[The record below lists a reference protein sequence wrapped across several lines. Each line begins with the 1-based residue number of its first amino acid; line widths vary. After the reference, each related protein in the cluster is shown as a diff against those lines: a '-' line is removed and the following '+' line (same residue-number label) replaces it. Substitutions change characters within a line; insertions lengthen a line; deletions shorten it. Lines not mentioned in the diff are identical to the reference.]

1 MMLAEARLLLSPG
14 PDHRGDRRSG
24 PLEPMSMSDMAMYHQ
39 TGISL
44 CAPGLVRRITEL
56 KLGLW
61 NSWVRQRE
69 DRSPY
74 QRLVK
79 FTT

>member
-1 MMLAEARLLLSPG
+1 
-14 PDHRGDRRSG
+14 
-24 PLEPMSMSDMAMYHQ
+24 MSDMEMYHQ